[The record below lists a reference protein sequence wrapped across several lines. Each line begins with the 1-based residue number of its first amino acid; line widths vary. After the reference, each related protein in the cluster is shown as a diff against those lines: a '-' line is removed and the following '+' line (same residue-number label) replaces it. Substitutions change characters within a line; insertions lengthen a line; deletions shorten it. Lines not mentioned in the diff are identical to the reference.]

1 VELDPPVVVTC
12 QLARTLNTWLN
23 KTVQPKAEAS
33 LGSPVVKLHNASSYA
48 CRNRYHDAFQPLSEH
63 ALANAIDIP
72 EFVLASGERIT
83 VLDNWPKNPFTPPL
97 PLPNPVRVAAAG
109 SLMPVSS
116 SLSAEQKS
124 KFVKYLHDDA
134 CSTFTTVLGPD
145 ANEAHKNH
153 FHFDMKQRR
162 ASLCQ

>member
-1 VELDPPVVVTC
+1 VVTC
-12 QLARTLNTWLN
+12 QLARALNTWLD
-23 KTVQPKAEAS
+23 KTVQPKAEV
-33 LGSPVVKLHNASSYA
+33 LFGSPVAKLHNASSYV
-48 CRNRYHDAFQPLSEH
+48 CRNRYHDAYQPLSEH

-97 PLPNPVRVAAAG
+97 PLPNPVRVAAVGALVPMA
-109 SLMPVSS
+109 STIP
-116 SLSAEQKS
+116 ADQKS

-134 CSTFTTVLGPD
+134 CRTFGTVLGPD

-153 FHFDMKQRR
+153 FHFDMKHRR

>member
-1 VELDPPVVVTC
+1 LF
-12 QLARTLNTWLN
+12 
-23 KTVQPKAEAS
+23 
-33 LGSPVVKLHNASSYA
+33 GSPVVKLHDASSYS

-72 EFVLASGERIT
+72 EFVLASGEQIT
-83 VLDNWPKNPFTPPL
+83 VLDNWPKNPFTPPP
-97 PLPNPVRVAAAG
+97 PLPNPVRVATVG
-109 SLMPVSS
+109 SVATVSS
-116 SLSAEQKS
+116 TISVDQNS

-134 CSTFTTVLGPD
+134 CRTFGTVLGPD

-162 ASLCQ
+162 TRLCQ